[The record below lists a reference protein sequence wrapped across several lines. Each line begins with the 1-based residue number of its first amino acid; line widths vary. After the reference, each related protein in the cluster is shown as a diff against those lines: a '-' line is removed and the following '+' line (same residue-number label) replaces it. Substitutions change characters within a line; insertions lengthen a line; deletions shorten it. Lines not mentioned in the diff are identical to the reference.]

1 MAHIPI
7 VRDDGP
13 RLVIDARTRRIEGC
27 VVELVQGDH
36 DSERIGFEI
45 PRYIDGHDMTEA
57 DAYIHYVHEDSD
69 EGHMYPVDDL
79 HALPNRPSTVVFTW
93 LASRNV
99 TANAGRVMFLVKFRC
114 VEDGEVV
121 YEWNTAL
128 AKLVRVKEGAAFEAE
143 AVEVLPDI
151 IPVWKAELEATVPRL
166 LEETLQEAKDS
177 GEFDGPQGPQGI
189 QGEQGERGPE
199 GPQGEQGIQGERGPQ
214 GVQGLTGEQGP
225 QGIQGEQ
232 GPKGE
237 DGVSVTHSWS
247 GTVLTVTSASGE
259 SSADLKGPQGEV
271 GPQGPQGERGPAG
284 DSGVTSW
291 NDLEDRPFGEVI
303 EMAEI
308 VPETKGQVLD
318 FSGAGFF
325 EEPIS
330 FFPVVG
336 DEYVVVFNGTE
347 YRCVGK
353 ADGEERVRVGS
364 TSVLGESDGSD
375 TPFLISYNVG
385 ARYPAVYVAS
395 EFIGTECSFSV
406 VGPIE
411 SVKTIDEAYLPH
423 MYAVAEAKEGAEY
436 TLAYSFDG
444 NTDGLDSF
452 TANGFT
458 YYKVSDDSIDI
469 ESIVSAINTRASG
482 TTYTPP
488 QIYLNDD
495 KTVANFGLGYVSE
508 VSGDVTVTDGSNS
521 FYVSIP
527 SAGVYFP
534 WRGSGSSMS
543 LAHAEIN
550 IKVKEGLYVSDENGN
565 VQVVPLLRQLEE
577 LEARIAALEA

>member
-57 DAYIHYVHEDSD
+57 DAYIHYLHEDSE

-79 HALPNRPSTVVFTW
+79 HALTHSPNTAVFTW

-99 TANAGRVMFLVKFRC
+99 TQEPGKVQFLVKFRC
-114 VEDGEVV
+114 YDGENVV

-128 AKLVRVKEGAAFEAE
+128 AKLVRVREGAAFEAE

-284 DSGVTSW
+284 DGGVTSW

-318 FSGAGFF
+318 NGLGAGGL

-330 FFPVVG
+330 FVPVIG
-336 DEYVVVFNGTE
+336 REYVVMFNGTE
-347 YRCVGK
+347 YRCEGK
-353 ADGEERVRVGS
+353 VMGEDGIYVGS
-364 TSVLGESDGSD
+364 SSAAGMDDGSD
-375 TPFLISYNVG
+375 APFLIM
-385 ARYPAVYVAS
+385 YVAPIDTTYVYTAG
-395 EFIGTECSFSV
+395 EFIGTECSISV
-406 VGPIE
+406 SEFVEG
-411 SVKTIDEAYLPH
+411 VKTLDPK
-423 MYAVAEAKEGAEY
+423 YAPEPLVLYAK
-436 TLAYSFDG
+436 S
-444 NTDGLDSF
+444 
-452 TANGFT
+452 
-458 YYKVSDDSIDI
+458 K
-469 ESIVSAINTRASG
+469 
-482 TTYTPP
+482 
-488 QIYLNDD
+488 
-495 KTVANFGLGYVSE
+495 
-508 VSGDVTVTDGSNS
+508 
-521 FYVSIP
+521 
-527 SAGVYFP
+527 
-534 WRGSGSSMS
+534 
-543 LAHAEIN
+543 
-550 IKVKEGLYVSDENGN
+550 
-565 VQVVPLLRQLEE
+565 
-577 LEARIAALEA
+577 

>member
-57 DAYIHYVHEDSD
+57 DAYIHYANEDSE
-69 EGHMYPVDDL
+69 EGHMYPVSDL
-79 HALPNRPSTVVFTW
+79 HALPNSPSTAVFTW

-99 TANAGRVMFLVKFRC
+99 TANAGRVIFLVKFRC

-177 GEFDGPQGPQGI
+177 GEFDGPQGPAGP
-189 QGEQGERGPE
+189 QGEQGPE
-199 GPQGEQGIQGERGPQ
+199 GPQGPAGPQGETGPTGLQGTQGEQGPQGERGPQ
-214 GVQGLTGEQGP
+214 GEQGPKGDTGEQGP
-225 QGIQGEQ
+225 QGIQG
-232 GPKGE
+232 PKG
-237 DGVSVTHSWS
+237 DKGDKGDT
-247 GTVLTVTSASGE
+247 GDAGAS
-259 SSADLKGPQGEV
+259 
-271 GPQGPQGERGPAG
+271 
-284 DSGVTSW
+284 SW
-291 NDLEDRPFGEVI
+291 NDLEDRPFGEITTMV
-303 EMAEI
+303 EI

-318 FSGAGFF
+318 FSGVGFF

-353 ADGEERVRVGS
+353 AEGEERVHVGS
-364 TSVLGESDGSD
+364 TSVLGESDGGD
-375 TPFLISYNVG
+375 TPFLISHNVG

-406 VGPIE
+406 VGPVE

-469 ESIVSAINTRASG
+469 ESIVSAINTSASG
-482 TTYTPP
+482 TTDTPP

-495 KTVANFGLGYVSE
+495 KTVATFGLGYVSE
-508 VSGDVTVTDGSNS
+508 VSGDVTVTDGSSS

-534 WRGSGSSMS
+534 WRGSGSAMS